1 MANMRVHELAKE
13 LNISSK
19 DITDMLSNNEKKY
32 TAMSGLGEA
41 EINSVKGKF
50 KAKPVASNNAVK
62 SEPKKAE
69 ERNVKIQEN
78 NKVEEKKVNTFF
90 NQVKEVIEAGHLTK
104 QIQWLENFCSESETE
119 YGVVDIAAALLKIA
133 LGDEEKQE
141 IVEEPSRSR
150 KEGRSKSKDTG
161 ASEGMIRL
169 FINVG
174 RNQRVQAKDIL
185 GAIAG
190 EVGIPGKLVGTIDIY
205 DKYTFVEVPKQNAKK
220 VLEKMKDIKIKGN
233 KINIER
239 ANRKRK

>member
-78 NKVEEKKVNTFF
+78 NKVEEKKVNTEKKEQIKSEDVKASAEKKTSAQDGDKKHIS
-90 NQVKEVIEAGHLTK
+90 QVYFPQNSQKSDNRERNNNRRDGNNGNYRNNDRNRDNRDNRDGNNGGYRNNDRNRDGNGAGYSST
-104 QIQWLENFCSESETE
+104 
-119 YGVVDIAAALLKIA
+119 LLKIFKSVKQSHKAYA
-133 LGDEEKQE
+133 LLHC
-141 IVEEPSRSR
+141 I
-150 KEGRSKSKDTG
+150 
-161 ASEGMIRL
+161 
-169 FINVG
+169 
-174 RNQRVQAKDIL
+174 
-185 GAIAG
+185 
-190 EVGIPGKLVGTIDIY
+190 
-205 DKYTFVEVPKQNAKK
+205 
-220 VLEKMKDIKIKGN
+220 
-233 KINIER
+233 
-239 ANRKRK
+239 